1 MLVLSEVFIEIE
13 ELVKQNFGLSEEKKS
28 RYLQQNKAQI
38 TLREELEIANLKIIE
53 LQDSLKSLSNQ
64 LLKNE
69 DEFQSNTDA

>member
-1 MLVLSEVFIEIE
+1 
-13 ELVKQNFGLSEEKKS
+13 
-28 RYLQQNKAQI
+28 
-38 TLREELEIANLKIIE
+38 LREQLEIANLKIIE